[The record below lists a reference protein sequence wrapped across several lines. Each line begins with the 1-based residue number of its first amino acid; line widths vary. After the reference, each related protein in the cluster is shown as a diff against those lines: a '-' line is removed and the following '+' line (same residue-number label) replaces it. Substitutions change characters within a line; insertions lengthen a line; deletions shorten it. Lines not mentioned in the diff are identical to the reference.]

1 MLYPQKQ
8 NKKSMLLGC
17 YAGQDAVHETHF
29 GTKCCAK
36 HGLLPDPPKWIH
48 HMLTCKWHQHA
59 GAFICTCSQQT
70 SMLRLQ
76 LDAAASTCQDSSL
89 SQDPEQ
95 QLDNPAPQHNTAQ
108 TLGRVNV
115 QQPKNSVVFITVMR
129 TECSVPQKGNA
140 KSNTCLTD
148 SGHIHLSHLYHISV
162 GCTHTV
168 CDATPQGWPAMQQP
182 LSKRLAY
189 SRDTSE
195 RPHSHTHCNSSWQQ
209 RCSIALQHSHPT
221 D

>member
-1 MLYPQKQ
+1 MGPIWDPTSMLYPQKQ

-95 QLDNPAPQHNTAQ
+95 QLDNPGTPTQHSPNVGACSCATTQKQRGVYNRRAYGMQRAPKRKCQIKH
-108 TLGRVNV
+108 V
-115 QQPKNSVVFITVMR
+115 
-129 TECSVPQKGNA
+129 
-140 KSNTCLTD
+140 
-148 SGHIHLSHLYHISV
+148 SHRF
-162 GCTHTV
+162 
-168 CDATPQGWPAMQQP
+168 W
-182 LSKRLAY
+182 
-189 SRDTSE
+189 
-195 RPHSHTHCNSSWQQ
+195 SHTPKSSISHK
-209 RCSIALQHSHPT
+209 RGVHTHSL
-221 D
+221 